1 MDQNPFSQ
9 TYLSD
14 QSGRMEN
21 HINMGLKLILRE
33 DIPFSYKK
41 KLPFFLLKYFQFIKV
56 LNLFLKCTTL
66 FFNTNITRQ
75 FP

>member
-41 KLPFFLLKYFQFIKV
+41 KI
-56 LNLFLKCTTL
+56 TL
-66 FFNTNITRQ
+66 FFCLNTFNLLKFSIY
-75 FP
+75 F